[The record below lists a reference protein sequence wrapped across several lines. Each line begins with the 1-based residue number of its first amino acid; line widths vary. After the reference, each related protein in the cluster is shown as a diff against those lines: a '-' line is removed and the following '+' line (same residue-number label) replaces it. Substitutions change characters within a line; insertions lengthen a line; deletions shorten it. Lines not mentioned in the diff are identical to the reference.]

1 MNLIS
6 HNIFE
11 FKIFKYFKSYKP
23 IKQSPKM
30 LFQFWAFLSL
40 RIPSKEFLGPTTPA
54 GYTPR

>member
-6 HNIFE
+6 HNIF
-11 FKIFKYFKSYKP
+11 KSNILGPIKP

-40 RIPSKEFLGPTTPA
+40 KIPSKEFLGPTTPA